1 MREMEERH
9 WAAWMDQPVPAL
21 GGLTPR
27 AAAVTPLG
35 RERLEAL
42 LGDYEFRNKQ
52 REPDER
58 ADMSWL
64 RKALGLDSRPT
75 AIRGPA
81 RNLI

>member
-1 MREMEERH
+1 
-9 WAAWMDQPVPAL
+9 
-21 GGLTPR
+21 
-27 AAAVTPLG
+27 VTPLG

-58 ADMSWL
+58 ADLSGV

-75 AIRGPA
+75 AIRRSA
-81 RNLI
+81 RSPS